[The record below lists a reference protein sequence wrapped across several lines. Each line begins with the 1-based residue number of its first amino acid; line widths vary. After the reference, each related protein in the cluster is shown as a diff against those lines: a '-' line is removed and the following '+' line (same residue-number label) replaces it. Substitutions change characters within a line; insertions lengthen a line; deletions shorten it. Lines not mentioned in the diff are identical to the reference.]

1 MLVLSLVAG
10 GIGPGQMLTLQV
22 SPQSTQVL
30 PAAAARAAV
39 HYSLTQS
46 YINVESVQDGG
57 FG

>member
-1 MLVLSLVAG
+1 
-10 GIGPGQMLTLQV
+10 MLTLQV
-22 SPQSTQVL
+22 SPQSKQPLT
-30 PAAAARAAV
+30 PAVTRAAV